1 MQPKIN
7 KWTEAFNKHFSK
19 EDIPISV
26 LIGQGNDSPGFNL
39 RLLIPKAH
47 SYSADY
53 PVITCMCTCTRPMS
67 TWNNSW
73 LTTSAIRYSHHS
85 ILARSRSLSCLLN
98 GSFHSYII
106 AWHHHLENIG
116 PLRSVDESPN
126 AGMFHHTLSKKPHL
140 WMSPLISPDK
150 FLSAGKLSSSL
161 W

>member
-7 KWTEAFNKHFSK
+7 KWTEAFNKYFSK

-26 LIGQGNDSPGFNL
+26 LIGQGNDRPGFNL

-47 SYSADY
+47 SYSVDY

-73 LTTSAIRYSHHS
+73 LTTSAIRYTHHS

-106 AWHHHLENIG
+106 AWHRHLENIG
-116 PLRSVDESPN
+116 PLRSVDRVQML
-126 AGMFHHTLSKKPHL
+126 ACFITLCPKKSHL